1 MPFRDGTGPTGQ
13 GSRTGRG
20 AGNCAGQGG
29 VGRFGGRGLGFGR
42 RGRGRGFGLGRSLVL
57 TSNQDRS
64 WLERQ
69 ANFLQA
75 ALESITERLNAL
87 KKE

>member
-13 GSRTGRG
+13 GRRTGRG

-29 VGRFGGRGLGFGR
+29 AGRFGGRGLGLGR
-42 RGRGRGFGLGRSLVL
+42 GGRGRGRGFGRGFGV
-57 TSNQDRS
+57 TPDQERS
-64 WLERQ
+64 WLE
-69 ANFLQA
+69 A
-75 ALESITERLNAL
+75 ALQSITERLDAL